1 MYKSKNYYTL
11 IKGRNKHSA
20 IWEYY
25 CYDENGK
32 RVHRSTGQKKRADA
46 LAVIEERIAND
57 ELLYPRGFRGKT
69 SLERA
74 FKKGM
79 TLNEFCK
86 DIYIYDKCPI
96 VKDTL
101 ARGRHLEKSSCRINR
116 SILESRIL
124 PYLGN
129 IVIEELTPA
138 QIDRWLLSLPLKLGI
153 SRTSA
158 NGSLAVLS
166 SIMAYAVQMELRDD
180 NPCKKVKKLGSDT
193 KEKVVFT
200 DEYIERL
207 FKEPWKAKWAEM
219 CCYLSANTGMRA
231 GEILAL
237 QGYQIHPDHILVDAS
252 MTQELERKSTKSGKP
267 RVVPISE
274 NIYSRLRPYIRGSD
288 EFIFSKDG
296 INPIRYQ
303 SLNGVLNRKL
313 QEVGLDDK
321 GLSFHSFR
329 HYFNTKLVASGVRAE
344 KIRAVIGHESEAMT
358 EHYLHM
364 SAEDMKE
371 ITNLQR

>member
-1 MYKSKNYYTL
+1 MYKTKNYYTL
-11 IKGRNKHSA
+11 IKGRNKNSA

-32 RVHRSTGQKKRADA
+32 RVHRSTGQKKRVDA

-57 ELLYPRGFRGKT
+57 ELLYPKGFRGRT
-69 SLERA
+69 PNEP
-74 FKKGM
+74 FKKGV
-79 TLNEFCK
+79 TLKDFCK

-101 ARGRHLEKSSCRINR
+101 ARGRHLEKSSCRNNR
-116 SILESRIL
+116 SILESKIL

-129 IVIEELTPA
+129 IGIAELTPA
-138 QIDRWLLSLPLKLGI
+138 QIDKWLLCLPSKLGI

-158 NGSLAVLS
+158 NMSLAVLS

-180 NPCKKVKKLGSDT
+180 NPCKKVRKLGSDT

-207 FKEPWKAKWAEM
+207 FKKPWKEKWAEM
-219 CCYLSANTGMRA
+219 CCYISYNTGMRA
-231 GEILAL
+231 GEVLAL
-237 QGYQIHPDHILVDAS
+237 QGYQIRPDHILVDAS
-252 MTQELERKSTKSGKP
+252 MTQALERKATKSGKP

-274 NIYSRLRPYIRGSD
+274 NIYSRLKPYIRESD
-288 EFIFSKDG
+288 EFIFSRDG

-303 SLNGVLNRKL
+303 SLNVILNRNLKKA
-313 QEVGLDDK
+313 GLDGI

-358 EHYLHM
+358 EHYLHL

-371 ITNLQR
+371 ITDLQR